1 VKRETLRY
9 VLILAIFSL
18 AGIISIQIYWFSKAF
33 DEREKQFNQTVSI
46 ALRNVSD
53 QMLEYNNLPIPQVN
67 PVEQL
72 SSNYYVVMFNNVM
85 DAELLETLL
94 INEFTKRDLDLD
106 FEYGIYDCMN
116 EEMVYGNYVDIDEKN
131 SRRSDR
137 KSELPVWEDN
147 DYYFGVLFPTK
158 DNTLLGQM
166 GIWIFSSMVLLVVIL
181 FFAYALY
188 IIFKQRKLSETQ
200 KQFINNMTHEFRT
213 PISTILLSSDVLKDP
228 DIVSNPGRL
237 GNYARIIKEESNR
250 LLHQVE
256 NILQSTIIE
265 EKKAI
270 LEVESCDAHQL
281 IKEVVE
287 NFNLLGNQQLVKL
300 HLNAKKPS
308 ISADKIHFSNAI
320 KNLVDNAIK
329 YSTGVPEITVNTKNH
344 HDELIIEISDKGIG
358 INKEYHKKI
367 FQKFYR
373 VPTGNLHD
381 IKGFGIG
388 LHYVKNIVEMHQGH
402 IHLSSKPG
410 EGSTFTIKIPL
421 ADEQRN

>member
-9 VLILAIFSL
+9 VLILAVFSL
-18 AGIISIQIYWFSKAF
+18 GGIISIQIYWFSKAF
-33 DEREKQFNQTVSI
+33 DLREKQFNQSVTI

-53 QMLEYNNLPIPQVN
+53 QMLAYNNLPIPQVN

-94 INEFTKRDLDLD
+94 INEFTKRNLGLD

-116 EEMVYGNYVDIDEKN
+116 EEMVYGNYVDIHAKRQQN
-131 SRRSDR
+131 SER
-137 KSELPVWEDN
+137 KSELPVWKEN

-158 DNTLLGQM
+158 NNTLLGQM
-166 GIWIFSSMVLLVVIL
+166 GIWIFSSLVLLVVL
-181 FFAYALY
+181 VFFAYALY

-213 PISTILLSSDVLKDP
+213 PISTILLSSEVLKDP
-228 DIVSNPGRL
+228 GITSNAERL
-237 GNYARIIKEESNR
+237 GNYAKIIKEESNR
-250 LLHQVE
+250 LLNQVE

-265 EKKAI
+265 ERKARLN
-270 LEVESCDAHQL
+270 LELLDAHQL
-281 IKEVVE
+281 IREVVE
-287 NFNLLGNQQLVKL
+287 NFNLIRNKQIIE
-300 HLNAKKPS
+300 LNFQAEKAW
-308 ISADKIHFSNAI
+308 ILADKIHFANAI

-329 YSTGVPEITVNTKNH
+329 YSMEEPEVVISTSNH
-344 HDELIIEISDKGIG
+344 HHEMVIAVSDSGIG
-358 INKEYHKKI
+358 IERAYQKKI

-381 IKGFGIG
+381 TKGFGIG
-388 LHYVKNIVEMHQGH
+388 LHYVKNIVKLHRGH
-402 IHLSSKPG
+402 IALDSQPG
-410 EGSTFTIKIPL
+410 KGSTFTVKIPL
-421 ADEQRN
+421 ADES

>member
-1 VKRETLRY
+1 MKRETLRY
-9 VLILAIFSL
+9 LLILALFSL
-18 AGIISIQIYWFSKAF
+18 AGIFSIQIYWFSKAF
-33 DEREKQFNQTVSI
+33 DEREKQFNQSVSI

-53 QMLEYNNLPIPQVN
+53 QMLEYNNLPIPQIN

-94 INEFTKRDLDLD
+94 INEFSKRELELD

-116 EEMVYGNYVDIDEKN
+116 EEMVYGNYVEIDDSRKN
-131 SRRSDR
+131 KSAR
-137 KSELPVWEDN
+137 KSELPKWEDN

-166 GIWIFSSMVLLVVIL
+166 GIWIFSSVVMLIVFV

-188 IIFKQRKLSETQ
+188 IIFRQRKLSETQ

-228 DIVSNPGRL
+228 NIVSDSDRL

-250 LLHQVE
+250 LLNQVE
-256 NILQSTIIE
+256 NILQSTILE

-270 LEVESCDAHQL
+270 LNLEKLETHQL
-281 IKEVVE
+281 ISEIVE
-287 NFNLLGNQQLVKL
+287 NFNLLRSNQAVQLNFK
-300 HLNAKKPS
+300 AKTDS
-308 ISADKIHFSNAI
+308 IMADKIHFANAI

-329 YSTGVPEITVNTKNH
+329 YSPEEPSVHVSTSNH
-344 HDELIIEISDKGIG
+344 NDNLIIEVKDEGIG
-358 INKEYHKKI
+358 IEKEYQKKV

-373 VPTGNLHD
+373 VPTGNRHD

-388 LHYVKNIVEMHQGH
+388 LHYVKNIVKLHHGDISLES
-402 IHLSSKPG
+402 LPG
-410 EGSTFTIKIPL
+410 KGSTFTIKIPL
-421 ADEQRN
+421 ANE

>member
-1 VKRETLRY
+1 VKRETLRNL
-9 VLILAIFSL
+9 LILALCSL
-18 AGIISIQIYWFSKAF
+18 AGIFFIQIYWFSKAF
-33 DEREKQFNQTVSI
+33 DEREKQFNQSVSI

-94 INEFTKRDLDLD
+94 VNEFSKRGLDLD

-116 EEMVYGNYVDIDEKN
+116 EQMVYGSYVEIDKKQLN
-131 SRRSDR
+131 RAAR
-137 KSELPVWEDN
+137 KSELPKWEDN

-158 DNTLLGQM
+158 SNTLLEQM
-166 GIWIFSSMVLLVVIL
+166 GIWIFSSIVMLLVFI

-188 IIFKQRKLSETQ
+188 IIFTQRKLSETQ

-228 DIVSNPGRL
+228 GITSNAERL

-250 LLHQVE
+250 LLNQVE
-256 NILQSTIIE
+256 NILQSTILE
-265 EKKAI
+265 EKKATLQ
-270 LEVESCDAHQL
+270 LERLSAHQL
-281 IKEVVE
+281 IREVVE
-287 NFNLLGNQQLVKL
+287 NFNLIRNKEVVELSFEAGTDR
-300 HLNAKKPS
+300 
-308 ISADKIHFSNAI
+308 IMADKIHFSNAI
-320 KNLVDNAIK
+320 KNIVDNAIK
-329 YSTGVPEITVNTKNH
+329 YSANEPVVTIKTHNQDN
-344 HDELIIEISDKGIG
+344 DLIIKVSDQGIG
-358 INKEYHKKI
+358 IDKEFHKKV

-381 IKGFGIG
+381 TKGFGIG
-388 LHYVKNIVEMHQGH
+388 LHYVKNIIKLHKGH
-402 IHLSSKPG
+402 ITLESQAG
-410 EGSTFTIKIPL
+410 VGSTFTIQIPVSY
-421 ADEQRN
+421 ES